1 LEKKPMSISERANKL
16 QTFIFEHDA
25 DFQRDQKTIVAL
37 ETLEHSSTV
46 ELLSKT
52 LGTDTRRM
60 VNFLMFAEQHENTSG
75 VKGTFN
81 ELKTWKASRS
91 YK

>member
-1 LEKKPMSISERANKL
+1 MSISERANKL

-25 DFQRDQKTIVAL
+25 DFQRDQKTIAAL
-37 ETLEHSSTV
+37 KTLQQSSTV

-52 LGTDTRRM
+52 LGVNSRRM
-60 VNFLMFAEQHENTSG
+60 VNFLMFAEQHKNTTG
-75 VKGTFN
+75 VKSTFN

>member
-1 LEKKPMSISERANKL
+1 MSISERAYKL
-16 QTFIFEHDA
+16 KTFIFEHDA
-25 DFQRDQKTIVAL
+25 DFQRDQKTIAAL
-37 ETLEHSSTV
+37 ETLQQSSTI

-52 LGTDTRRM
+52 IGTDTRRM
-60 VNFLMFAEQHENTSG
+60 VNFLMFAEQHENTTGAKS
-75 VKGTFN
+75 TFN